1 MCNLANPFDLE
12 EGMGKEEE
20 EKALSR
26 EECLEYVK
34 KVLEVLPEK
43 GTVVKELP
51 FYPAECL
58 VIELVAKMLGGRVRW
73 HWEP

>member
-1 MCNLANPFDLE
+1 
-12 EGMGKEEE
+12 MGKEEE

-34 KVLEVLPEK
+34 KVLKVLPGK

-73 HWEP
+73 PWES